1 MSSKIQKTIARQQE
15 KYNISHTRI
24 RFYMLKNILELHQVP
39 ITKPINNSVLLHR
52 VMWKPATGL
61 RL

>member
-15 KYNISHTRI
+15 KYSISHPNI
-24 RFYMLKNILELHQVP
+24 RFDRLKNILELHLVP

-52 VMWKPATGL
+52 VM
-61 RL
+61 

>member
-15 KYNISHTRI
+15 KYKISHTRV

-39 ITKPINNSVLLHR
+39 ITKPINNSVL
-52 VMWKPATGL
+52 
-61 RL
+61 